1 MYLIFQ
7 INNVYLL
14 NNMTNDMKN
23 QPKTKTYLSNS
34 TPEFRIFKEGMTTN
48 GAVIVLS
55 RNDEPFDKDAKM
67 EFYKML
73 GYSILP
79 L

>member
-1 MYLIFQ
+1 MD
-7 INNVYLL
+7 VYLL

>member
-1 MYLIFQ
+1 MVFQ
-7 INNVYLL
+7 IKNVYLL

>member
-1 MYLIFQ
+1 MD
-7 INNVYLL
+7 VYLL

-23 QPKTKTYLSNS
+23 QPNTKPNLSNN

-48 GAVIVLS
+48 GSVIILS

-79 L
+79 LW

>member
-1 MYLIFQ
+1 MD
-7 INNVYLL
+7 VYLL

-67 EFYKML
+67 KFYKML

>member
-1 MYLIFQ
+1 
-7 INNVYLL
+7 
-14 NNMTNDMKN
+14 MKK
-23 QPKTKTYLSNS
+23 QSTTKTYLNNS
-34 TPEFRIFKEGMTTN
+34 TPEFRIFKQNMTTN
-48 GAVIVLS
+48 GAIVVLS
-55 RNDEPFDKDAKM
+55 INDQPFDKDAKM

>member
-1 MYLIFQ
+1 MD
-7 INNVYLL
+7 VYLL
-14 NNMTNDMKN
+14 NNMTNNMKN
-23 QPKTKTYLSNS
+23 QPKTYLSNS
-34 TPEFRIFKEGMTTN
+34 KPEFRIFKKGMTTN
-48 GAVIVLS
+48 GAIVVLS
-55 RNDEPFDKDAKM
+55 INDQPFDKDAKM

>member
-1 MYLIFQ
+1 MV
-7 INNVYLL
+7 VYLL
-14 NNMTNDMKN
+14 NNMTNNMKN

-55 RNDEPFDKDAKM
+55 RNDEPFDKNAKM

-79 L
+79 LW

>member
-1 MYLIFQ
+1 MV
-7 INNVYLL
+7 VYLL

>member
-1 MYLIFQ
+1 
-7 INNVYLL
+7 
-14 NNMTNDMKN
+14 MKK
-23 QPKTKTYLSNS
+23 QLTTKTYLSNS
-34 TPEFRIFKEGMTTN
+34 TPEFRIFKKGMTTN
-48 GAVIVLS
+48 GALIVLS
-55 RNDEPFDKDAKM
+55 INNQPFDKDAKM

>member
-1 MYLIFQ
+1 
-7 INNVYLL
+7 
-14 NNMTNDMKN
+14 MKK
-23 QPKTKTYLSNS
+23 QSTTKTYLSNS
-34 TPEFRIFKEGMTTN
+34 KPEFRIFKEGMTTN
-48 GAVIVLS
+48 GAIVVLS
-55 RNDEPFDKDAKM
+55 INDQPFDKLAKM

>member
-1 MYLIFQ
+1 
-7 INNVYLL
+7 
-14 NNMTNDMKN
+14 MKK
-23 QPKTKTYLSNS
+23 QSTTKTYLNNS
-34 TPEFRIFKEGMTTN
+34 TPEFRIFKQGMTTN
-48 GAVIVLS
+48 GAIVVLS
-55 RNDEPFDKDAKM
+55 INDQPFDKDAKM

>member
-1 MYLIFQ
+1 MD
-7 INNVYLL
+7 VYLL

-23 QPKTKTYLSNS
+23 QPKTKTYLSNN

-48 GAVIVLS
+48 GSVIILS

-79 L
+79 LW

>member
-1 MYLIFQ
+1 MD
-7 INNVYLL
+7 VYLL

-55 RNDEPFDKDAKM
+55 INDQPFDKDAKM

>member
-1 MYLIFQ
+1 MD
-7 INNVYLL
+7 VYLL

-48 GAVIVLS
+48 GSVIILS

>member
-1 MYLIFQ
+1 M
-7 INNVYLL
+7 L

-23 QPKTKTYLSNS
+23 QPNTKTYLSNS

>member
-1 MYLIFQ
+1 MD
-7 INNVYLL
+7 VYLL

-55 RNDEPFDKDAKM
+55 RNDEPFDKNAKM

>member
-1 MYLIFQ
+1 MV
-7 INNVYLL
+7 VYLL
-14 NNMTNDMKN
+14 NNMTNNMKN